1 MAPSVSTS
9 LTPDAR
15 LTCWAGGVPTKLTS
29 TRCTETSR
37 VMLFR
42 LGSPWHAEIR
52 GITDPVPSW
61 AVTRTRSNVLVSMAR
76 PTRRSG
82 NLPAEATSF
91 IGRRRELAEVRQK
104 LSTARLITLVG
115 PGGVGKTRLAIRI
128 AAQLARG
135 FRDGAWL
142 VELADVRDPALVSN
156 AALAALDLRDQA
168 FTEPLVLLL
177 SYLKDKELLLLMDNC
192 EHLLGSAAQVA
203 TEVIKGAPDVRVL
216 LTSREPLAIGG
227 EHVVPVPPLELPSA
241 QAAESLAR
249 LAQNEAVMLFTERAA
264 AASGSFEL
272 SVANQIAVADLCRRL
287 DGLPLAIEL
296 AAVRTRVLTV
306 QQIRD
311 RLNDRFGLLTG
322 GGRAA
327 LPRHQTLRTTIDWS
341 YELLAVAERTLLRRL
356 CVFAGRFTLDD
367 IEAVCTSDDV
377 PVGEALDLLSSLVD
391 KSLVVKED
399 VKGIACYRLHETM
412 REYSALKLQEAG
424 EEVIVGERCT
434 EYYWSRCQ
442 QAFREARYRLTDWLQ
457 WMDLEIDNIR
467 AVLRHCLT
475 RGDTRRGIDLATS
488 IGWYWITRATTE
500 GVRWLDEL
508 LAAGPGNPE
517 GQFWAYFLRGFLAVL
532 KADATAA
539 RPPIQQAVATARQ
552 LGQPSL
558 LAQALSMASI
568 AENMAGDAGSARP
581 LLDECAVVTEGLDEF
596 PARISL
602 LQARALNGFFQGDIE
617 EVKAAASEGVRL
629 SREVG
634 DLYSLEMM
642 LLNAGG
648 TALITGDL
656 VQAKTDYVE
665 ALKIAQRIDDRV
677 AQYALLDGLG
687 CVAAGSGQAR
697 HAAQLLGAAE
707 TVRTQA
713 GARLIPFLAP
723 LIAMAAES
731 ATAGL
736 GASKFQAEMT
746 AGKRLSRDEAIRLA
760 LGEPAQ
766 VAASVSANGEG
777 GGLLGKREAEV
788 AQLVAEGLSN
798 KQIGARLFISE
809 RTVDSHVRGILNKL
823 GFNSRAQIAGWI
835 ALSKQ

>member
-1 MAPSVSTS
+1 
-9 LTPDAR
+9 
-15 LTCWAGGVPTKLTS
+15 
-29 TRCTETSR
+29 
-37 VMLFR
+37 MLFR
-42 LGSPWHAEIR
+42 LGSRLHAEIR
-52 GITDPVPSW
+52 GITDSVPSW

-203 TEVIKGAPDVRVL
+203 AEVIKGAPGVRVL
-216 LTSREPLAIGG
+216 LTSREPLAIAG

-241 QAAESLAR
+241 QASESLAQ
-249 LAQNEAVMLFTERAA
+249 LGQNEAVMLFTERAA
-264 AASGSFEL
+264 AASGRFKL
-272 SVANQIAVADLCRRL
+272 SDANQVAVADLCRRL

-306 QQIRD
+306 EQIRD

-341 YELLAVAERTLLRRL
+341 YELLAAAERALLRRL

-367 IEAVCTSDDV
+367 VEAVCTSDDV
-377 PVGEALDLLSSLVD
+377 PVEEALDRLSSLVD
-391 KSLVVKED
+391 KSLVMKED
-399 VKGIACYRLHETM
+399 VQGAACYRLHETM
-412 REYSALKLQEAG
+412 REYSVLKLREAG
-424 EEVIVGERCT
+424 EEIVVGERCT
-434 EYYWSRCQ
+434 DYYWSRCQ
-442 QAFREARYRLTDWLQ
+442 QAVGEARYRLPDWLQ

-475 RGDTRRGIDLATS
+475 RGDARRGIDLATS

-532 KADATAA
+532 KADPIAA
-539 RPPIQQAVATARQ
+539 RPPLQRAMVTARE
-552 LGQPSL
+552 LGQPAL
-558 LAQALSMASI
+558 LAQGLSMASI
-568 AENMAGDAGSARP
+568 AENLAGDAGSARP
-581 LLDECAVVTEGLDEF
+581 LLDECAVVTAGLDEF

-602 LQARALNGFFQGDIE
+602 LQARALDGFFRGDIE
-617 EVKAAASEGVRL
+617 EVKAASSEGVRL
-629 SREVG
+629 SRQAG

-656 VQAKTDYVE
+656 AKARADYTE

-697 HAAQLLGAAE
+697 LAAQLLGGAE

-713 GARLIPFLAP
+713 GARLIPILAP
-723 LIAMAAES
+723 LIAMAEES
-731 ATAGL
+731 ATAAI
-736 GASKFQAEMT
+736 GAAKFQTEMN
-746 AGKRLSRDEAIRLA
+746 AGRRLSRDEAIRLA

-766 VAASVSANGEG
+766 VAATVSANGEG
-777 GGLLGKREAEV
+777 RDLLGKREAEV

-835 ALSKQ
+835 ALSNQ